1 MNFKSEIEL
10 NKFKLQIAQRV
21 IDGEL
26 EIIPSYNTDRKN
38 HNYLSNSVYRNKT
51 TTEYFQLRT
60 GFNSDT
66 KGQWL
71 PVRKVNQIDQNTSV
85 VNSSYVLKALLNG
98 NTMHFGSIELTLE
111 SIQSDEKMTIE
122 VKFDK
127 SITNQY
133 LITSTKFGII
143 SGFEGARVYKPI
155 TGSYKVNV
163 TNIGFHQIDSSSIT
177 IAYASNM
184 AILRALDLELISHSF
199 KYQRGKFE
207 IYKKNQISEQIKYY
221 D

>member
-1 MNFKSEIEL
+1 MKFKSEIEL
-10 NKFKLQIAQRV
+10 NKFKLHIAQKV
-21 IDGEL
+21 IDEEF
-26 EIIPSYNTDRKN
+26 EIIPTYNNDRKN
-38 HNYLSNSVYRNKT
+38 HNYLSNAVYRNKNT
-51 TTEYFQLRT
+51 AEYFQLRT

-71 PVRKVNQIDQNTSV
+71 PVRKVNHIDQKTSV

-111 SIQSDEKMTIE
+111 INQSDEKMTIE

-143 SGFEGARVYKPI
+143 TGFEGARVYKPI